1 MPLPVRLWIICVT
14 PLGKEGRAWEAVM
27 PVKGLLNL
35 SFLAAL
41 MVVSASSF
49 AQDQSRSM
57 LGNFDLKSVVLSPVP
72 LGPPSQF
79 EPSALAAKPETRPET
94 TSAAAAEPAKEP
106 AAAAKPDKRRTV
118 AKSEATPRKLASSKP
133 RQKSAVAARKPKA
146 DPLDSYAR
154 DARRQTWPC
163 TGGGICAWTQ
173 PR

>member
-1 MPLPVRLWIICVT
+1 
-14 PLGKEGRAWEAVM
+14 M
-27 PVKGLLNL
+27 PVKGLLRL
-35 SFLAAL
+35 SFLAAS

-49 AQDQSRSM
+49 AQDQPRSM

-72 LGPPSQF
+72 LGPPSHF
-79 EPSALAAKPETRPET
+79 EPSAVAAEPETKPET
-94 TSAAAAEPAKEP
+94 TSAAAAEEP
-106 AAAAKPDKRRTV
+106 AVAPKPDRKPIV
-118 AKSEATPRKLASSKP
+118 AKSGASPRKVVSSKP

>member
-1 MPLPVRLWIICVT
+1 
-14 PLGKEGRAWEAVM
+14 M
-27 PVKGLLNL
+27 PVKGLLRL
-35 SFLAAL
+35 SFLAAS
-41 MVVSASSF
+41 MVVSTSSF
-49 AQDQSRSM
+49 AQDEPRSM

-79 EPSALAAKPETRPET
+79 EPSAVVARPETKPET
-94 TSAAAAEPAKEP
+94 TSTVAAELDKEH
-106 AAAAKPDKRRTV
+106 AIAAKPDRNPAV
-118 AKSEATPRKLASSKP
+118 AKSGASPRKLVNSKP

-163 TGGGICAWTQ
+163 TGGGICAWTT

>member
-1 MPLPVRLWIICVT
+1 
-14 PLGKEGRAWEAVM
+14 M
-27 PVKGLLNL
+27 PVKGLLRL
-35 SFLAAL
+35 SFLAVS

-49 AQDQSRSM
+49 AQDQPRSM

-79 EPSALAAKPETRPET
+79 EPSAVAAKPEAEPDT
-94 TSAAAAEPAKEP
+94 TSAAAAEPDKKP
-106 AAAAKPDKRRTV
+106 AVAAKPDTKPTV
-118 AKSEATPRKLASSKP
+118 AKSQTAARKLDSSKP

-154 DARRQTWPC
+154 DVNRQTWPC